1 MYKNLRIRLALCGKK
16 CVDVIK
22 VLHTRKEFKGIT
34 APSFSRAVNEYDN
47 TPMSRM
53 IREEADKIV
62 EQWEREQ
69 GREPF
74 TN

>member
-1 MYKNLRIRLALCGKK
+1 MYKNLRIRIALCGKK
-16 CVDVIK
+16 SVDVIK
-22 VLHTRKEFKGIT
+22 VLHTHEVFKKLT
-34 APSFSRAVNEYDN
+34 APSFSKAVNEYDD
-47 TPMSRM
+47 TPMSRK

-74 TN
+74 LV